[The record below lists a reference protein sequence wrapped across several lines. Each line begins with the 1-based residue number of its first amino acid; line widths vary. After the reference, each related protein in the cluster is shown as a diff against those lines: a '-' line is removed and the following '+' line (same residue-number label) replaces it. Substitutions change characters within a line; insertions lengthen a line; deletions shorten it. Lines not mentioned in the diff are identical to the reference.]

1 LVPPLIC
8 LRGGLGRGFKID
20 KNDRLRQP
28 PLVLNLDVSTSK
40 FHTSIWVG
48 GQKTLGQAVIF
59 LTFVLN
65 YFRLEKGVV
74 LKSTGSRYRVLFG
87 DGKIIDCSIK
97 GKLRIK
103 EFRTTNPVAV
113 GDNVLFET
121 EKKTNSGIITEVL
134 DRKNWILRKAS
145 NLSKHSQI
153 IAANIDQ
160 VFLMI
165 TIILPET
172 PVEFIDRFLIT
183 AEAYRVPAKIIINKT
198 DLYGENEL
206 ARMEYLEAL
215 YKNIGY
221 DCLRLSLKEQTNL
234 DALRQL
240 MKGKTSLISGNS
252 GVGKTTLLNAFDPL
266 LNLKTARISDYHK
279 QGKHITTFPEM
290 HKMPFGG
297 YVIDTPGIRG
307 FGVVDMERNEIYHFF
322 REIFTISKK
331 CRFNNCLHLDEPGC
345 AVRDAVEKGEIA
357 FLRYKSYLNIMD
369 GDNGKYR

>member
-1 LVPPLIC
+1 M
-8 LRGGLGRGFKID
+8 
-20 KNDRLRQP
+20 
-28 PLVLNLDVSTSK
+28 
-40 FHTSIWVG
+40 
-48 GQKTLGQAVIF
+48 
-59 LTFVLN
+59 
-65 YFRLEKGVV
+65 EKGIV
-74 LKSTGSRYRVLFG
+74 LKSTGSRYRVLYG

-113 GDNVLFET
+113 GDNILFEI

-134 DRKNWILRKAS
+134 DRRNWILRKAS

-198 DLYGENEL
+198 DLYGENEV
-206 ARMEYLEAL
+206 AKMEYLEAL

-221 DCLRLSLKEQTNL
+221 ECIRLSLKEETNMDVL
-234 DALRQL
+234 KQL

-252 GVGKTTLLNAFDPL
+252 GVGKTTLLNAFNPL
-266 LNLKTARISDYHK
+266 LKLKTAEISNYHK

-290 HKMPFGG
+290 HKMPFDG

-322 REIFTISKK
+322 REIFTISKE

>member
-1 LVPPLIC
+1 
-8 LRGGLGRGFKID
+8 
-20 KNDRLRQP
+20 
-28 PLVLNLDVSTSK
+28 
-40 FHTSIWVG
+40 
-48 GQKTLGQAVIF
+48 
-59 LTFVLN
+59 
-65 YFRLEKGVV
+65 LEKGIV
-74 LKSTGSRYRVLFG
+74 LKSTGSRYRVLYG
-87 DGKIIDCSIK
+87 DGMTIDCSIK

-103 EFRTTNPVAV
+103 EFRTTNPIAV
-113 GDNVLFET
+113 GDNILFET
-121 EKKTNSGIITEVL
+121 DKKTDSGIITEVL
-134 DRKNWILRKAS
+134 DRRNWILRKAS

-160 VFLMI
+160 VFLMV

-172 PVEFIDRFLIT
+172 AVEFIDRFLIT

-198 DLYGENEL
+198 DLYGEQEF
-206 ARMEYLEAL
+206 ARLDQLEMI

-221 DCLRLSLKEQTNL
+221 ECIRLSMKDMINLEALK
-234 DALRQL
+234 DS

-252 GVGKTTLLNAFDPL
+252 GVGKTTLLNELNPL
-266 LNLKTARISDYHK
+266 LNLKTAEISDYHK

-297 YVIDTPGIRG
+297 FVIDTPGIRG
-307 FGVVDMERNEIYHFF
+307 FGVVDMDRNEIYHFF
-322 REIFTISKK
+322 REIFRFSKK

-345 AVRDAVEKGEIA
+345 AVRSAVEKGEIA